1 MASGLT
7 FRNIPTPNFSGSN
20 QLITQGGN
28 TITQSLRNLAQQAQ
42 GVQNEQDAE
51 TAQVTSDNTNN
62 LLARIRSLDSV
73 QELDSLTG
81 EGGEL
86 SDANLQGQDIN
97 LSQVRQELLGATP
110 RIRRQAAETDLFER
124 ALRTQQEQPFLA
136 EFGLN
141 AANARTV
148 PQVRALR
155 ESVNNLPV
163 SDETK
168 TRLLNGLNQR
178 ESTLGQPII
187 DAARQLRL
195 GELQRAEQSELARN
209 PSDSIFSFRQGINL
223 NDVIGQF
230 VANNDVDVSDSG
242 TADVDASGSI
252 VGGVVGA
259 NRLPDTLE
267 SVIGQA
273 INSARSAGG
282 LTDSQQAALNDANI
296 SDFIGSVAET
306 ILANPT
312 ALLDNTPIIGG
323 SNEIDVSSLVSQANT
338 LVPRA
343 LAAIESGQTRINIQN
358 NAAVERLSVTGFNYD
373 TAAQLILSRQ
383 QGLAAARQ

>member
-1 MASGLT
+1 M
-7 FRNIPTPNFSGSN
+7 
-20 QLITQGGN
+20 
-28 TITQSLRNLAQQAQ
+28 
-42 GVQNEQDAE
+42 
-51 TAQVTSDNTNN
+51 
-62 LLARIRSLDSV
+62 
-73 QELDSLTG
+73 
-81 EGGEL
+81 
-86 SDANLQGQDIN
+86 
-97 LSQVRQELLGATP
+97 
-110 RIRRQAAETDLFER
+110 
-124 ALRTQQEQPFLA
+124 
-136 EFGLN
+136 
-141 AANARTV
+141 
-148 PQVRALR
+148 
-155 ESVNNLPV
+155 
-163 SDETK
+163 
-168 TRLLNGLNQR
+168 
-178 ESTLGQPII
+178 
-187 DAARQLRL
+187 
-195 GELQRAEQSELARN
+195 GELQRVEQSELARN

-242 TADVDASGSI
+242 TADVDASGNI

-267 SVIGQA
+267 SVIRQA

-296 SDFIGSVAET
+296 SDFVGSVAET